1 MNRII
6 ALILSILLLS
16 CCHNPGSK
24 QITSQAQPKP
34 QPVEQAP
41 AAPSFTIMDLKA
53 DGDSVM
59 LSKQLLTGSDGFDHA
74 FGYDIGYEGYYEEA
88 TSPEETFYF
97 PAEDLRRKNPALVA
111 AVQQSWNYSSL
122 LNRVVH
128 AYDLFRRASTDTDLD
143 EGEEKF
149 DTLAF
154 IKKYAPHFS
163 DQFLTKAFPNEDTR
177 REAKKLLAAFRNF
190 DGDDSED
197 APFTKA
203 IYHYADYYKTLPRA
217 ASEEMIDRFEK
228 DFWPWYDKA
237 QFVPEVDSLIKMHLE
252 GAKRPDLSDEEYDY
266 FNKVVASQTD
276 IDKRAVLAL
285 ELARFDCCDGAF
297 MLGDIIESRQ
307 YTRYLLECWISWRA
321 SVQSTHSP
329 SSMSVIPNNYY
340 DKLRVICIDTML
352 RHAIEHNDNKAL
364 CLLQNLI
371 ICQALHRQASI
382 IGNESFTIRMNLDY
396 VWFIHPRLLKDTKE
410 SK

>member
-1 MNRII
+1 MNKIT
-6 ALILSILLLS
+6 AFLLSIIVLS
-16 CCHNPGSK
+16 CCHHPASK
-24 QITSQAQPKP
+24 KTASHPQPKP
-34 QPVEQAP
+34 KPVEQAP
-41 AAPSFTIMDLKA
+41 AAPSFSIMDLKA

-74 FGYDIGYEGYYEEA
+74 FGYDIEYEGYYEEA
-88 TSPEETFYF
+88 TKPEEAFYF
-97 PAEDLRRKNPALVA
+97 PSEDLRRKNPDLVA
-111 AVQQSWNYSSL
+111 TVQQSWNCASL

-128 AYDLFRRASTDTDLD
+128 AYELFLRASTDTDLD

-154 IKKYAPHFS
+154 IKQYAPRFS
-163 DQFLTKAFPNEDTR
+163 DKFLARAFPNADTR
-177 REAKKLLAAFRNF
+177 REAKNLLDAFRNF

-197 APFTKA
+197 APLTKA
-203 IYHYADYYKTLPRA
+203 IHHYSDYFNTLPRA
-217 ASEEMIDRFEK
+217 ASEEMIDLFEK
-228 DFWPWYDKA
+228 DFWHWYDKA

-252 GAKRPDLSDEEYDY
+252 GAKRPNLSDEEFDF
-266 FNKVVASQTD
+266 FNKVVANQTD

-352 RHAIEHNDNKAL
+352 RHAIEHNDTNAL

-396 VWFIHPRLLKDTKE
+396 NWFIHPRLLKNNN
-410 SK
+410 S

>member
-1 MNRII
+1 
-6 ALILSILLLS
+6 
-16 CCHNPGSK
+16 
-24 QITSQAQPKP
+24 
-34 QPVEQAP
+34 
-41 AAPSFTIMDLKA
+41 
-53 DGDSVM
+53 M

-88 TSPEETFYF
+88 TRPEEAFYF

-111 AVQQSWNYSSL
+111 TVQQSWNCASL
-122 LNRVVH
+122 LIRVIH
-128 AYDLFRRASTDTDLD
+128 AYELFLRASTDTDLD
-143 EGEEKF
+143 EGEEQF

-154 IKKYAPHFS
+154 INEYAPRFS
-163 DQFLTKAFPNEDTR
+163 EQFLARAFPNANTR
-177 REAKKLLAAFRNF
+177 KEAKKLLDAFKNF

-203 IYHYADYYKTLPRA
+203 IHHYSDYFNTLPQA
-217 ASEEMIDRFEK
+217 VSEKTTDKFEK
-228 DFWPWYDKA
+228 DFWPWYDKS

-252 GAKRPDLSDEEYDY
+252 GAKRPDISDEEYDY

-297 MLGDIIESRQ
+297 MLGDIIESCQ

-321 SVQSTHSP
+321 SVQLTHSP
-329 SSMSVIPNNYY
+329 SSIMCVIPNNYY

-352 RHAIEHNDNKAL
+352 RHSIEHNDTNAL
-364 CLLQNLI
+364 CLLQSLI

-382 IGNESFTIRMNLDY
+382 IGNESMAIRMHLDY
-396 VWFIHPRLLKDTKE
+396 YRFIHPRLLNNK
-410 SK
+410 

>member
-1 MNRII
+1 M
-6 ALILSILLLS
+6 
-16 CCHNPGSK
+16 PP
-24 QITSQAQPKP
+24 QQKP
-34 QPVEQAP
+34 QPVEQVP
-41 AAPSFTIMDLKA
+41 DVPSFSIMDLKA

-59 LSKQLLTGSDGFDHA
+59 LSKQLLTGDNGFDHA
-74 FGYDIGYEGYYEEA
+74 FGYDIGYEGYFEEA
-88 TSPEETFYF
+88 TRPEETFYF

-111 AVQQSWNYSSL
+111 AVQQSWNYASL

-128 AYDLFRRASTDTDLD
+128 AYELFLRASTDTDLD

-154 IKKYAPHFS
+154 IKKYAPRFS

-177 REAKKLLAAFRNF
+177 REAKKLLAAFMSF

-197 APFTKA
+197 APLTKA
-203 IYHYADYYKTLPRA
+203 IHRYSEYYKTLPRA

-252 GAKRPDLSDEEYDY
+252 GFKRSEISDEEYDY
-266 FNKVVASQTD
+266 FDKVVASQTD

-285 ELARFDCCDGAF
+285 ELARFDCCDGSF
-297 MLGDIIESRQ
+297 FLGDIIESRQ

-321 SVQSTHSP
+321 STQSTHSP

-340 DKLRVICIDTML
+340 DRIRVICINTML
-352 RHAIEHNDNKAL
+352 RHAIENNDTNAL
-364 CLLQNLI
+364 CLLQNLL
-371 ICQALHRQASI
+371 ICQALHRQAAI
-382 IGNESFTIRMNLDY
+382 TGNESFVIRMNLDY
-396 VWFIHPRLLKDTKE
+396 VWFIHPRLLKDTNKD
-410 SK
+410 K